1 MQKLSVLLAL
11 TVIAGGRAAAQEPD
25 FKKDI
30 APLLEASCI
39 KCHNETKAKGKLNMS
54 TKETF
59 LKGGEDGKIIDTAKP
74 ADSTMIKVLL
84 LPPEDDEAMPPQDK
98 APRPT
103 AAQIE
108 TLKKWIAAGA
118 KWPDGV
124 TLAAKE
130 ETK

>member
-11 TVIAGGRAAAQEPD
+11 TLFSASRAAAQEPD

-30 APLLEASCI
+30 APVLEASCL

-59 LKGGEDGKIIDTAKP
+59 MKGGEDGKIVDTAKP
-74 ADSTMIKVLL
+74 ADSMMIKALL
-84 LPPEDDEAMPPQDK
+84 LPPDDDDAMPPEDK

-108 TLKKWIAAGA
+108 TLKKWIAGGA
-118 KWPDGV
+118 TWPDGV
-124 TLAAKE
+124 TLKAKE
-130 ETK
+130 EDK

>member
-1 MQKLSVLLAL
+1 MQKLIVLLAL
-11 TVIAGGRAAAQEPD
+11 TVLAAGRAAAQEPD

-39 KCHNETKAKGKLNMS
+39 KCHNETKAKAKLIMS
-54 TKETF
+54 TKEGF
-59 LKGGEDGKIIDTAKP
+59 MKGGEDGKIIDVAKP
-74 ADSTMIKVLL
+74 AESMMIKALL
-84 LPPEDDEAMPPQDK
+84 LPPDDDEAMPPVDK

-108 TLKKWIAAGA
+108 MLKKWIAGGA

-124 TLAAKE
+124 TLKAKE
-130 ETK
+130 EAK

>member
-1 MQKLSVLLAL
+1 MQKLSILAL
-11 TVIAGGRAAAQEPD
+11 TVFAAGRVAAQDPD

-30 APLLEASCI
+30 VPILEASCV
-39 KCHNETKAKGKLNMS
+39 KCHNATKAKAKLNMS

-59 LKGGEDGKIIDTAKP
+59 MKGGEDGKIIDTAKP
-74 ADSTMIKVLL
+74 AESMMIKALL
-84 LPPEDDEAMPPQDK
+84 LPEDEDEAMPPKDK

-124 TLAAKE
+124 TLASKDDAK
-130 ETK
+130 

>member
-1 MQKLSVLLAL
+1 MKKLPLILAL
-11 TVIAGGRAAAQEPD
+11 TALAAGRAAAQEPD

-30 APLLEASCI
+30 APILEASCL

-59 LKGGEDGKIIDTAKP
+59 TKGGENGAIIDTAKP
-74 ADSTMIKVLL
+74 AESKMIKALL
-84 LPPEDDEAMPPQDK
+84 LPPGDDEAMPPEDK
-98 APRPT
+98 APHPT
-103 AAQIE
+103 AAQID

-124 TLAAKE
+124 TLKAKDE
-130 ETK
+130 K